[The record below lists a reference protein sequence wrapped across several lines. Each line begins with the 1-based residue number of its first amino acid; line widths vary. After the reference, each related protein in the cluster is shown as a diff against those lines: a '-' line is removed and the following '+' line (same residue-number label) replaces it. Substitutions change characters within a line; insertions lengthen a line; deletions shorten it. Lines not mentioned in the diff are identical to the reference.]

1 MLSPLDW
8 KRSVFIPIP
17 KQGNA
22 KECSNYRT
30 IALISH
36 ASKRDVT
43 PGPYSPGPASEPGQQ
58 VGSAGDHLPCWGEV
72 LGPVGIDIAGGGPRN
87 APRPVILSL
96 CAACGWHR
104 GQAVMD
110 TAGPSGALAG
120 FLTTARPGKPLQ
132 PQLEVNGGQT
142 LALDSLCVCSSA
154 LGTMVTGRSNPVLIP
169 SLFPPLLHHPSTH
182 IHFAPALSWVL
193 VMVLCGREVSAFHVG
208 RMSTAP

>member
-1 MLSPLDW
+1 MC
-8 KRSVFIPIP
+8 SVV
-17 KQGNA
+17 
-22 KECSNYRT
+22 SN
-30 IALISH
+30 S
-36 ASKRDVT
+36 VT
-43 PGPYSPGPASEPGQQ
+43 PWTVAYQVPLSMEFSRQEYWSGFPFPTPGYLPDPGIEPASLVSP
-58 VGSAGDHLPCWGEV
+58 P
-72 LGPVGIDIAGGGPRN
+72 
-87 APRPVILSL
+87 
-96 CAACGWHR
+96 
-104 GQAVMD
+104 
-110 TAGPSGALAG
+110 LAG

-154 LGTMVTGRSNPVLIP
+154 LGTMVTGGSNPVLIP

>member
-1 MLSPLDW
+1 MSVSASLYVLSRVRLCDPMDCSLPGSSVHGIFQARILERVPISYSRVSS
-8 KRSVFIPIP
+8 RSR
-17 KQGNA
+17 NRA
-22 KECSNYRT
+22 
-30 IALISH
+30 
-36 ASKRDVT
+36 ASLV
-43 PGPYSPGPASEPGQQ
+43 SP
-58 VGSAGDHLPCWGEV
+58 
-72 LGPVGIDIAGGGPRN
+72 
-87 APRPVILSL
+87 
-96 CAACGWHR
+96 
-104 GQAVMD
+104 
-110 TAGPSGALAG
+110 ALAG

-154 LGTMVTGRSNPVLIP
+154 LGTMVTGGSNPVLIP